1 MNWQLGL
8 VLVLTL
14 SPFQQPTRPAAPDT
28 EVFLVPLTISGERFE
43 LGTPANISNSPGYDN
58 QPFFTADSSAILF
71 TSARKNGQ
79 TDIYRYEVTSKRT
92 VQITDTSESEYS
104 PTITPAGRL
113 SVIRVEADGTQRL
126 WTFTQDGADPKLL
139 VPTLKPVGYHAWA
152 GSNLLVLYILGAAG
166 SNDPAT
172 LQIADVTA
180 GTARKVATDVGRS
193 VVAIPGG
200 QRVSFIQRTASGT
213 STSLTVE
220 ELDPVTGGIQP
231 LTLAPDGLAE
241 AYCAW
246 TRDGVL
252 AIVKDDHLYTWRR
265 GQSGWHDAANLTQ
278 LGLHGVTRLAFSPDG
293 KWLALVATP

>member
-14 SPFQQPTRPAAPDT
+14 SPFEQPTRPAAPDT

-58 QPFFTADSSAILF
+58 QPIFTADSSAILF

-126 WTFTQDGADPKLL
+126 WSFTQDGTDPKLL

-152 GSNLLVLYILGAAG
+152 GSNLLVLYILGAG

-193 VVAIPGG
+193 VVPIPGG
-200 QRVSFIQRTASGT
+200 QRVSFIQRAASGT

-231 LTLAPDGLAE
+231 LTPAPDGLAE

-252 AIVKDDHLYTWRR
+252 AIVKDDHLYIWRR
-265 GQSGWHDAANLTQ
+265 GQSGWHDAANLAQ